1 MSSNFELSNLP
12 FEIASLISK
21 NLDNSSLANCCL
33 VNKHWYA
40 CFISSVWES
49 PKVNGLGHLKSLHH
63 SLDSI
68 ASIMEEEEKT
78 EQENDEK
85 TISFTDSFNH
95 LKMVKHLDLTTLV
108 DECDVNEGENPSIAF
123 DYSDSPTKS
132 LFTQFASH
140 CSDLRSLALKV
151 PSEKNSSK
159 DAPNFFFALRQFAK
173 SALSLESLTLDFNDM
188 TVFAEHLQES
198 IPIECFTKIHT
209 INLQNAGMV
218 DDSAFIWLWSNC
230 PSLTSVTIS
239 QSSNLSD
246 YILNPLI
253 RINGDKIKSFN
264 LERCSRLSVNSLL
277 NIIVSCKN
285 LEKLRWVNNG
295 ASFNS
300 RLLSNYSSDFE
311 VKDMPQ
317 FMNAL
322 KENCVIDHL
331 KELDYAFLSATKAT
345 VIFDF
350 LIEKNRESLET
361 IKCDTS
367 KALVDAAQ
375 KNIVFPHLKEV
386 SYNNKTVSSL
396 KDLSKSIAIPS
407 TESCQSLATSPI
419 EGSNTMS
426 LAA

>member
-68 ASIMEEEEKT
+68 ASIMEEEEK
-78 EQENDEK
+78 EKDNNNEK

-108 DECDVNEGENPSIAF
+108 DECDIMEGGSPSITF
-123 DYSDSPTKS
+123 DYSASPTKS

-230 PSLTSVTIS
+230 PSLTSITIS
-239 QSSNLSD
+239 QSSNLTD
-246 YILNPLI
+246 YTLNPIL
-253 RINGDKIKSFN
+253 RINGDRIKSIN

-277 NIIVSCKN
+277 NILVSCKN

-295 ASFNS
+295 ASFNN
-300 RLLSNYSSDFE
+300 RLLSNYTSDFE

-322 KENCVIDHL
+322 KENCVIGHL
-331 KELDYAFLSATKAT
+331 KELDYAFLSVSKAS

-375 KNIVFPHLKEV
+375 KSIVFPHLKEV
-386 SYNNKTVSSL
+386 SYNNKTVSNL
-396 KDLSKSIAIPS
+396 KDLSKTISISIPT
-407 TESCQSLATSPI
+407 TENTYQNLTTSPI
-419 EGSNTMS
+419 EMS